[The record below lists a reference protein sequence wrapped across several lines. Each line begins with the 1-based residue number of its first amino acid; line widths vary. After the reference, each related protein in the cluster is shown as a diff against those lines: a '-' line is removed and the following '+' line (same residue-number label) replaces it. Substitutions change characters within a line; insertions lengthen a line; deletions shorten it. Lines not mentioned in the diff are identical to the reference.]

1 MFLTSLTYFGDSL
14 RQRVCF
20 DTNLVFARLLRHLS
34 KQNTKF
40 GSQRLESFFPSLDR
54 TRVAYSS
61 LKLRKEQSIVDD
73 ARPSL
78 VGKRGK
84 RQ

>member
-1 MFLTSLTYFGDSL
+1 MFLAYFDDSL
-14 RQRVCF
+14 RQRFCF
-20 DTNLVFARLLRHLS
+20 DTKVVFARLLRHLS

-40 GSQRLESFFPSLDR
+40 GSQCLESFFPSLSS
-54 TRVAYSS
+54 RVAYSS